1 MRERHLLGAG
11 AAACAVCCAPP
22 LIALIG
28 IAGGGAMAAIATAVV
43 AGIAFG
49 LVVLVATVIAFLRIR
64 RTKKD
69 ACAPA
74 PELFQIAPAPALDL
88 RSMDQ
93 S

>member
-22 LIALIG
+22 LLALIG
-28 IAGGGAMAAIATAVV
+28 IAGGGALAAIAATAV

-49 LVVLVATVIAFLRIR
+49 LVVLVAAVFAFLRIR
-64 RTKKD
+64 RTKHD
-69 ACAPA
+69 ACARE
-74 PELFQIAPAPALDL
+74 PELFQISSAPAAEL
-88 RSMDQ
+88 RSTDR